1 MSSIQVEVL
10 ASEDQSSNKWRVPL
24 KEDVF
29 VAFMAKGAPIVHKV
43 FGDKS
48 LFGPLLFRKFFDPSD
63 AFPLWEFEPGV
74 LLSHLQ
80 NPCVHWYQTDACC
93 ILKSELPTIEKSS
106 LGIHVE
112 NGKVIEISGV
122 WKTTHGESK
131 TRDWRSGKWWEHG
144 FVRRLELPHNTDWN
158 KMEVY
163 VKNETVLD
171 IRLPK
176 NTTPTPTPTPTHTP
190 LEHCPGN
197 EGESASSAT
206 N

>member
-1 MSSIQVEVL
+1 MTSIQVEV
-10 ASEDQSSNKWRVPL
+10 ASEDQSPNKWRVPL

-29 VAFMAKGAPIVHKV
+29 ATFMAKGGPIVHKV

-48 LFGPLLFRKFFDPSD
+48 LFGPLLFKKFFDPSD
-63 AFPLWEFEPGV
+63 AFPLWEFEQGV

-80 NPCVHWYQTDACC
+80 NPCVHWFQTDACC
-93 ILKSELPTIEKSS
+93 ILNSELPKIEKSS
-106 LGIHVE
+106 LVIHVE

-122 WKTTHGESK
+122 WKTHGESK

-144 FVRRLELPHNTDWN
+144 FVRRLELPDNTDWS

-176 NTTPTPTPTPTHTP
+176 STTPTP
-190 LEHCPGN
+190 LEYCRGN

-206 N
+206 TA